1 MTIKPGEVYRV
12 DLGISGKVRLMVVL
26 SRQDPDAPRALSVC
40 APITTAFRESKYEVE
55 LPHLAFLRAKSWVN
69 TTGCPSDSESR
80 AVTETDRNDH
90 RINARSD
97 LCGNQISL
105 RLRRPIT
112 IG

>member
-40 APITTAFRESKYEVE
+40 APITTAFRESNYEVE

-69 TTGCPSDSESR
+69 LQGVQAIQNHELSRKPIGMITGSTLEAIFAGIRYLFAFDDQS
-80 AVTETDRNDH
+80 
-90 RINARSD
+90 
-97 LCGNQISL
+97 Q
-105 RLRRPIT
+105 
-112 IG
+112 